1 MEYLQERQVD
11 GFRAYY
17 EGIMRADNPWGEQ
30 DNRNSRYEWWQG
42 WDKAAKGA
50 NYKASPSPAPRAEM
64 PECVERILAILQGY
78 NAHVSPEYWNGTV
91 KPAIAA
97 VRAHFAAPE
106 KREEQA
112 EKDRRLGEAM
122 RWYLENAPSATS
134 LITMNGRRQI
144 MTWIVGNYREF
155 DNADSLASAIIA
167 EKEGQA

>member
-1 MEYLQERQVD
+1 MSDDRFNLRSRVAMAIGEASMCWEPIPSGIFQSDAAVRIVD
-11 GFRAYY
+11 GLV
-17 EGIMRADNPWGEQ
+17 ADITP
-30 DNRNSRYEWWQG
+30 
-42 WDKAAKGA
+42 
-50 NYKASPSPAPRAEM
+50 PPAPRAEM
-64 PECVERILAILQGY
+64 PKCVERILAILQGY